1 MFFFPDT
8 DLKEQVDRSL
18 ALPAT
23 YNTVVQRAQ
32 LAQQIYEMA
41 KEETRICEK
50 LVHEQHLQQQGW
62 AAVVANM
69 EDITDEFNDRC
80 LDFYRCFDS
89 HLERREQFIEFA
101 KNFKSDL
108 DKLSTV
114 PILNGLMNNAEK
126 PFHGFDKFFND
137 SESFTKSDESTVE
150 LPQSELTAGQNSNNS
165 SDSLKTA
172 LSLLQ
177 WISAAENQK
186 SLNHIAQ
193 NCSRGLELFDEKSMK
208 NQKAEAQKAIDAAQ
222 QDTIKKIV
230 GLEDRLCGLEQLMFD
245 ARKTVQEQSEM
256 AQAFQQNQNRANN
269 LGDVSILPDL
279 CASHRSQLV
288 VMSKNHIKLRDIR
301 RRVTRAK
308 DELAINLNKRL
319 G

>member
-1 MFFFPDT
+1 
-8 DLKEQVDRSL
+8 
-18 ALPAT
+18 
-23 YNTVVQRAQ
+23 
-32 LAQQIYEMA
+32 MA

-69 EDITDEFNDRC
+69 EDITDEFKERC
-80 LDFYRCFDS
+80 LDFYRSFDS
-89 HLERREQFIEFA
+89 HLERRSHYIEFA
-101 KNFKSDL
+101 KNFESDL
-108 DKLSTV
+108 DKLSNV
-114 PILNGLMNNAEK
+114 PILTGLMHNAEK

-150 LPQSELTAGQNSNNS
+150 LAPNELTTIAQQNPNS
-165 SDSLKTA
+165 SSESLKTA

-177 WISAAENQK
+177 WISAPKNQK
-186 SLNHIAQ
+186 SLNSLGQ
-193 NCSRGLELFDEKSMK
+193 DCSIGLERFDEKSMK

-245 ARKTVQEQSEM
+245 AKKTVQEQSEM

-288 VMSKNHIKLRDIR
+288 VMLKNHKKLRDIR

-308 DELAINLNKRL
+308 DELAINLNQRL
-319 G
+319 V

>member
-1 MFFFPDT
+1 
-8 DLKEQVDRSL
+8 
-18 ALPAT
+18 
-23 YNTVVQRAQ
+23 
-32 LAQQIYEMA
+32 MA
-41 KEETRICEK
+41 KEETRICER

-69 EDITDEFNDRC
+69 EDITDEFKDRC
-80 LDFYRCFDS
+80 LDFYRSFDS
-89 HLERREQFIEFA
+89 HLERRGQYIEFA
-101 KNFKSDL
+101 KNFECDL
-108 DKLSTV
+108 DKLSNV
-114 PILNGLMNNAEK
+114 PILTGLMHNAEK

-150 LPQSELTAGQNSNNS
+150 LAQNELKTVAQNPNSS

-177 WISAAENQK
+177 WISAPKNQK
-186 SLNHIAQ
+186 SLNSLAQ
-193 NCSRGLELFDEKSMK
+193 DCSSGLERFDEKSMK
-208 NQKAEAQKAIDAAQ
+208 NQKAEAQKAIDVAQ

-245 ARKTVQEQSEM
+245 AKKTVQEQSEM

-288 VMSKNHIKLRDIR
+288 VMLKNHKKLRDIR

-319 G
+319 V

>member
-1 MFFFPDT
+1 
-8 DLKEQVDRSL
+8 
-18 ALPAT
+18 
-23 YNTVVQRAQ
+23 
-32 LAQQIYEMA
+32 MA

-69 EDITDEFNDRC
+69 EDITDEFKDRC

-108 DKLSTV
+108 DKLSNV
-114 PILNGLMNNAEK
+114 PILTGLMHNAEK

-150 LPQSELTAGQNSNNS
+150 LPQSELTTTTTTTTAVQNPNNS
-165 SDSLKTA
+165 SESLKTA

-288 VMSKNHIKLRDIR
+288 VMLKNHKKLRDIR

-308 DELAINLNKRL
+308 DELAINLNQRL
-319 G
+319 V

>member
-1 MFFFPDT
+1 
-8 DLKEQVDRSL
+8 
-18 ALPAT
+18 
-23 YNTVVQRAQ
+23 
-32 LAQQIYEMA
+32 MA

-69 EDITDEFNDRC
+69 EDITDEFKDRC

-101 KNFKSDL
+101 KNFKDDL
-108 DKLSTV
+108 DKLSNV
-114 PILNGLMNNAEK
+114 PILTGLMHNAEK
-126 PFHGFDKFFND
+126 PFHGFDEFFND

-150 LPQSELTAGQNSNNS
+150 LPQSELTAQNNS
-165 SDSLKTA
+165 SDSLKKA

-193 NCSRGLELFDEKSMK
+193 NCSRGLDLFDEKSMK
-208 NQKAEAQKAIDAAQ
+208 YQKAEAQKAIDAAQ
-222 QDTIKKIV
+222 QDTIKTIV
-230 GLEDRLCGLEQLMFD
+230 GLEDRLSGLEQLMFD

-288 VMSKNHIKLRDIR
+288 VMLKNHKKLRDIR

-308 DELAINLNKRL
+308 DELAINLNQRL
-319 G
+319 V